1 MNRKYSDAERV
12 VWLIDRVDCLNAGVV
27 ARINGRLDEQPVRIA
42 LNWLQKRHSML
53 RTRVD
58 ILGGRTPVA
67 PAAEAIPP
75 IQLRIEKRAANDQ
88 WETEANC
95 ELDQP
100 MAGARGPLISIVLL
114 QSDEV
119 CDLIVTL
126 HHVLGDTASVLYLM
140 RDLLGLIV
148 QVLKGSHVPS
158 LQIYP
163 ERRAMDDLPV
173 GNAKLMSSLMD
184 TTAQLVTQVANTIQ
198 QREQKPA
205 PKRTHARHALPKP
218 SSPRYG
224 DALHQSG
231 CARMLHYVLSVD
243 ETNALARKCQA
254 ENTTQHG
261 AICAA
266 VLQTAGQHI
275 STSAG
280 RCGAA
285 VPVSCL
291 SSPRLHRA
299 LPARDAE
306 EIGLFVPMVTSA
318 NYIGKHARF
327 WDIARNT
334 ETTVQCAL
342 NQDDPLMAV
351 PLPREL
357 LQRVSEPYSGVV
369 LVTNM
374 GRLGYPNPYGSIMPL
389 ETRAAGAATSMADC
403 FAVVTNPLPNRLL
416 LSFFYPEGA
425 LSDDSVSL
433 LGAAVIKNL
442 RIAINAN

>member
-1 MNRKYSDAERV
+1 
-12 VWLIDRVDCLNAGVV
+12 
-27 ARINGRLDEQPVRIA
+27 
-42 LNWLQKRHSML
+42 
-53 RTRVD
+53 
-58 ILGGRTPVA
+58 
-67 PAAEAIPP
+67 
-75 IQLRIEKRAANDQ
+75 
-88 WETEANC
+88 
-95 ELDQP
+95 
-100 MAGARGPLISIVLL
+100 
-114 QSDEV
+114 
-119 CDLIVTL
+119 
-126 HHVLGDTASVLYLM
+126 
-140 RDLLGLIV
+140 
-148 QVLKGSHVPS
+148 LKGSHVPS